1 MAEEKKEVLFERVMT
16 VPMRSIFSKPTC
28 QRTPAA
34 VKHIKNFVARH
45 THTTVKDIWIDRE
58 LNMAVWHRSLR
69 KPPKSIKVRVIKW
82 DDQTVE
88 VDLPEE

>member
-1 MAEEKKEVLFERVMT
+1 MADEKKEVLFERV
-16 VPMRSIFSKPTC
+16 
-28 QRTPAA
+28 
-34 VKHIKNFVARH
+34 
-45 THTTVKDIWIDRE
+45 IWIDRE
-58 LNMAVWHRSLR
+58 LNMLIWHRSVR

>member
-1 MAEEKKEVLFERVMT
+1 MADEKKEVLFERVMT
-16 VPMRSIFSKPTC
+16 IPMRPIFDKPTV

-34 VKHIKNFVARH
+34 VKHVKNFVAQH
-45 THTTVKDIWIDRE
+45 THTTAKDIWIDRE
-58 LNMAVWHRSLR
+58 LNMLIWHRSVR

>member
-1 MAEEKKEVLFERVMT
+1 MADEKKEVLFERVMT
-16 VPMRSIFSKPTC
+16 IPMRAIFDKPTV

-34 VKHIKNFVARH
+34 VKHVKNFVAQH
-45 THTTVKDIWIDRE
+45 THTTPKDIWIDRE
-58 LNMAVWHRSLR
+58 LNMLIWHRSVR
-69 KPPKSIKVRVIKW
+69 KPPKSIKW

>member
-16 VPMRSIFSKPTC
+16 VPLRSIFDKPTV

-34 VKHIKNFVARH
+34 VKAVKNFVAKH
-45 THTTVKDIWIDRE
+45 THTTPEDIWIDRE
-58 LNMAVWHRSLR
+58 LNMKIWARSIR

>member
-1 MAEEKKEVLFERVMT
+1 MADEKKEVLFERVMT
-16 VPMRSIFSKPTC
+16 IPMRAIFDKPTV

-34 VKHIKNFVARH
+34 VKHVKNFVAQH
-45 THTTVKDIWIDRE
+45 THTTPKDIWIDRE
-58 LNMAVWHRSLR
+58 LNMLIWRRSVR